1 MSVTNKRES
10 DTVVYR
16 STRGGAAGAGFG
28 DVLLDGLAPDGGLYV
43 PDRIPGPVPWVAD
56 RPYVDAA
63 PDLMWPFVAGAI
75 DRETFG
81 KLVGEAYSTFT
92 HPEVIPLVELGSG
105 QWLAELFH
113 GPTLAFKDLAMQ
125 LLGKLFEHQLTATG
139 RHVTIIGATSGDTG
153 AAAIEAFRGRSNIDV
168 VILHPNERVSEVQ
181 RRQMTTVTDDNVVN
195 LAIDGTFD
203 DCQDLVKAALA
214 DSELTGVF
222 DLTVVNS
229 INWGRIVA
237 QTAYVHW
244 IAQRCASDGP
254 IDLVVPTGN
263 FGNIYAARV
272 AQRMGAPIGRLV
284 VATNRNAVLA
294 SFVNDA
300 SMTIGPVEPSLSPS
314 MDIQVPSN
322 LERLLSEL
330 FDDDGTAVA
339 RAVHTLRTTGSL
351 VLDDATATR
360 VAQGWSAATIDDDE
374 TVEIMAETYAATGRL
389 VDPHTAV
396 GIGAARAAST
406 ERTQVVLATAHP
418 AKFPDTVEEATGRW
432 PDLPPHLDSLYD
444 LDEQYSIVPNELA
457 AVARAMTDAL
467 GVGSPSHVRRS

>member
-1 MSVTNKRES
+1 MSVIGQN
-10 DTVVYR
+10 DTPVMYR
-16 STRGGAAGAGFG
+16 STRGGVSRRSFG
-28 DVLLDGLAPDGGLYV
+28 DVLLDGLAPDGGLFLPHRLPDAV
-43 PDRIPGPVPWVAD
+43 PAVAD
-56 RPYVDAA
+56 RSFIEAV
-63 PDLMWPFVAGAI
+63 PDLMWPFVAGSI
-75 DRETFG
+75 DRSTLAE
-81 KLVGEAYSTFT
+81 LVAEAYSTFT
-92 HPEVIPLVELGSG
+92 HPEVIPVVHVGREL
-105 QWLAELFH
+105 LMAELFH

-139 RHVTIIGATSGDTG
+139 RHVTIMGATSGDTG

-168 VILHPNERVSEVQ
+168 VILHPHERVSEVQ

-214 DSELTGVF
+214 DDELSAAF
-222 DLTVVNS
+222 NLTVVNS

-244 IAQRCASDGP
+244 IAQRCAIDGS

-272 AQRMGAPIGRLV
+272 AQRMGAPVERLV
-284 VATNRNAVLA
+284 VATNRNAILVE
-294 SFVNDA
+294 FVNDA
-300 SMTIGPVEPSLSPS
+300 SMTIGQVEPSLSPS

-351 VLDDATATR
+351 VLDDASAAR

-374 TVEIMAETYAATGRL
+374 TLEIMAETYTATGRL

-396 GIGAARAAST
+396 GIGAARATST

-432 PDLPPHLDSLYD
+432 PDLPPHLDDLYD
-444 LDEQYSIVPNELA
+444 LDERYSIVPNELD
-457 AVARAMTDAL
+457 AVVRAMMDAL
-467 GVGSPSHVRRS
+467 GIRSTATVRSR